1 MSVGAEHPPWIFAAI
16 AFTGEGRVSRQGGV
30 HAGTDPVFGNFDG
43 ATPMNDEKKAVDDS
57 GKQALGTG
65 AGAAA
70 GAVTGAA
77 VGAPGGPIGMAIGA
91 IAGGVIG
98 AGAGES
104 MAETANVEDY
114 RAHFQRDYSG
124 AAYYRPGTTWDDY
137 EPAYQF
143 AFDHFEEYHGRPW
156 AEVEPDLREE
166 WQVERAVRPERSEWA
181 EARPAISAGWDY
193 LREGARKVAAGK
205 R

>member
-1 MSVGAEHPPWIFAAI
+1 
-16 AFTGEGRVSRQGGV
+16 
-30 HAGTDPVFGNFDG
+30 
-43 ATPMNDEKKAVDDS
+43 MNDEKKPLDDT

-70 GAVTGAA
+70 GAVAGAA

-104 MAETANVEDY
+104 MAATANVEDY
-114 RAHFQRDYSG
+114 RAHFQRDYTG
-124 AAYYRPGTTWDDY
+124 AAYYRPGTAWDDY

-143 AFDHFEEYHGRPW
+143 AFDQFEEYRGRPL
-156 AEVEPDLREE
+156 AEVESDLRRE
-166 WQVERAVRPERSEWA
+166 WETERADRPERAEWA
-181 EARPAISAGWDY
+181 EARPAVAAGWEY
-193 LREGARKVAAGK
+193 LREGAVKAAA
-205 R
+205 RTP

>member
-1 MSVGAEHPPWIFAAI
+1 
-16 AFTGEGRVSRQGGV
+16 
-30 HAGTDPVFGNFDG
+30 
-43 ATPMNDEKKAVDDS
+43 MNDEKTPLDDT

-104 MAETANVEDY
+104 MAEASSIEDY

-124 AAYYRPGTTWDDY
+124 AAYYRPGRTWDDY

-143 AFDHFEEYHGRPW
+143 AFDQFEEYHGRPLV
-156 AEVEPDLREE
+156 EVEPQLRKE
-166 WQVERAVRPERSEWA
+166 WETERAVRPERAEWSEA
-181 EARPAISAGWDY
+181 QPAVADGWEY
-193 LREGARKVAAGK
+193 LRSAARADAERG